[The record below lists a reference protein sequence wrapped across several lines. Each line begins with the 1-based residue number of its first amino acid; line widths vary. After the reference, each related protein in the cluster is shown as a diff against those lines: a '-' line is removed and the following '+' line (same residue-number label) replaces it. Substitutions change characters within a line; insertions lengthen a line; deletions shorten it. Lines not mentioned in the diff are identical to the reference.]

1 MSTLAHAT
9 SAEPKSQGF
18 GFQPERSQH
27 HFIVSMPAGKNDKVT
42 ISEHLAFEE
51 SPGRR
56 ALSLALGQ
64 EDNKVRVV
72 LPPAKWEA
80 IAEPVKTE
88 FNTRLRKRGL
98 PSGKWSRTET
108 RVSRLLGKELVLLTW
123 AIEDADPSLIPIAI
137 RNWQGLAPE
146 ERWWLYTMTNAATG
160 HAITGR
166 ARGWRKALRFALTEN
181 PVGGEVDRHREEF
194 FSLVREAAEEHV

>member
-1 MSTLAHAT
+1 MSALAHAT

-42 ISEHLAFEE
+42 TSEHLAFEE

-64 EDNKVRVV
+64 EDNKVRVI

-80 IAEPVKTE
+80 IAESVKTE
-88 FNTRLRKRGL
+88 FNIRLRKRGL
-98 PSGKWSRTET
+98 PAGKWSRTET
-108 RVSRLLGKELVLLTW
+108 PVSRLLGKELVLLAW

-166 ARGWRKALRFALTEN
+166 GRGWRKALRFALTEN